1 MKPEM
6 NFEDWMKFNLRVGEI
21 VEVSEGKIKVN
32 IGEKT
37 LELNKSVNAAEGDKI
52 IVGIDKDRLVIP
64 LANNQVLKTDE
75 DIEVGSRVG

>member
-64 LANNQVLKTDE
+64 LANNQVLKTDA